1 MNILIHVAIIPDG
14 NRRWAKKRGLLSFEG
29 HRNAAQKVVPNL
41 IKKAGELGIKYFTI
55 WAMST
60 ENFNKRSK
68 LELNGLFTLMKIL
81 YKLRFKEIKKNGI
94 KVKIIGD
101 ISKFPKDI
109 QKLIEKVLTET
120 AENKKATLIFALN
133 YGGRDEIVRAINKIS
148 NIQYPISNLNTEN
161 FSQFLD
167 TDGIPDPDLI
177 IRTGGEKRLSGF
189 LPWQSVY
196 SELYFSNLYFPD
208 FDKHELEKA
217 IQDYSLRKRRFGR

>member
-1 MNILIHVAIIPDG
+1 MNIPIHVAIIPDG

-109 QKLIEKVLTET
+109 QKLI
-120 AENKKATLIFALN
+120 
-133 YGGRDEIVRAINKIS
+133 G
-148 NIQYPISNLNTEN
+148 
-161 FSQFLD
+161 
-167 TDGIPDPDLI
+167 
-177 IRTGGEKRLSGF
+177 
-189 LPWQSVY
+189 
-196 SELYFSNLYFPD
+196 
-208 FDKHELEKA
+208 
-217 IQDYSLRKRRFGR
+217 

>member
-1 MNILIHVAIIPDG
+1 MNIPIHVAIIPDG